1 MPIQVKSI
9 HVIGVCLVVLFG
21 FILNNEVDARSFARE
36 DRTAALE
43 NKRQEQSALRKRA
56 FRLRSNDDEGD
67 RKYEQAVRAVL
78 AYAQYELKQRKRDDG
93 DNVWTE
99 SGSISTSGG
108 PPPDAPSNLWT
119 EVGSNDNS
127 GGSPPEAPSNLW
139 TEVGSNDNSG
149 GSPPEAPSNLWTEV
163 ATSDSGSGTS
173 VSGSDSGSGSAAS
186 SGSDSGSGSAASSG
200 SDSGSG
206 SAASSGPSNDDP
218 LMWTETVISRRLK
231 QRKAN
236 KRHWR
241 NK

>member
-1 MPIQVKSI
+1 LCLPSQYYTFSVTMQIQAKSI
-9 HVIGVCLVVLFG
+9 HIIGACLVVLFG
-21 FILNNEVDARSFARE
+21 FLLNNEVDARSFARE

-78 AYAQYELKQRKRDDG
+78 DYAQYELKQRKRDDG

-99 SGSISTSGG
+99 SGSISNSGG
-108 PPPDAPSNLWT
+108 PPPD
-119 EVGSNDNS
+119 
-127 GGSPPEAPSNLW
+127 APSNLW

-200 SDSGSG
+200 
-206 SAASSGPSNDDP
+206 PSNDDP